1 MKYPSDWI
9 ISKMK
14 MSLKWEIF
22 SMCGLR
28 HRIFKK
34 FTHPCQWKTPQMPNF
49 SKILQQHWNH
59 HHHIFCAI
67 FWSQYIQQKKMSPCP
82 VFILIFGGWGQI
94 DGGSPPSWALDFWI
108 LSPFPILIL
117 ILGSRS
123 MVVVCGEGNKP
134 ILTSLL
140 PPCMSSNACKGALL
154 GFCNHHNYDNTQHF
168 HMSHWGIFSNLSTI
182 YGLIRCGGHWR
193 KEKKERG
200 VTDGRNI
207 KL

>member
-1 MKYPSDWI
+1 MKYPSHWI

-34 FTHPCQWKTPQMPNF
+34 FTHPCQWKTPQMPKF

-82 VFILIFGGWGQI
+82 VFYLDFLGVGADRWWFSAKLSSWFLNSESVPNFDPDPGVPI
-94 DGGSPPSWALDFWI
+94 DGGCLRGGEQTNSDQFTATLHVFQR
-108 LSPFPILIL
+108 LQ
-117 ILGSRS
+117 GSLVR
-123 MVVVCGEGNKP
+123 V
-134 ILTSLL
+134 LQ
-140 PPCMSSNACKGALL
+140 SS
-154 GFCNHHNYDNTQHF
+154 
-168 HMSHWGIFSNLSTI
+168 
-182 YGLIRCGGHWR
+182 
-193 KEKKERG
+193 
-200 VTDGRNI
+200 
-207 KL
+207 